1 MQKLI
6 RVGFSGMQYQIGSDQ
21 LILGQIFKASIFNII
36 MKIIRLF
43 DTVSYVSNSY
53 WCSTKIRHIQI
64 RQEKIFC
71 VSKLM
76 WDLPL
81 G

>member
-6 RVGFSGMQYQIGSDQ
+6 RVRFSGMQYQIGSDQ

-43 DTVSYVSNSY
+43 WHSQL
-53 WCSTKIRHIQI
+53 CIQ
-64 RQEKIFC
+64 QL
-71 VSKLM
+71 LM
-76 WDLPL
+76 QHKN
-81 G
+81 